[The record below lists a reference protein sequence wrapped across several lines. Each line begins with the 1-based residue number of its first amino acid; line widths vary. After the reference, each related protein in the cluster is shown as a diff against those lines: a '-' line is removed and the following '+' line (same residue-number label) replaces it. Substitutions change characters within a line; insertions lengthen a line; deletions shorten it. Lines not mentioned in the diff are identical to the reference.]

1 MIFNFKTTPYKH
13 QLTALEL
20 SWDKENF
27 ALLMDMGTG
36 KSKVLIDTIT
46 ALYEHNKINSAVIFA
61 PKGVY
66 KNWGEQE
73 IPEHL
78 PFDIAKQTKIAY
90 RSAPLTETRKNSIRE
105 IFKPVEK

>member
-1 MIFNFKTTPYKH
+1 
-13 QLTALEL
+13 
-20 SWDKENF
+20 
-27 ALLMDMGTG
+27 MDMGTG

-66 KNWGEQE
+66 KNWVEQE

-90 RSAPLTETRKNSIRE
+90 WSAP
-105 IFKPVEK
+105 